1 MCKKIC
7 GIVIET
13 RNFGADKLA
22 ASIKDYIRAHYD
34 SPDISLSSIS
44 DNFNISQSYLCTIFK
59 KYNFMSIT
67 SYITD
72 LRMDEA
78 CRCLKETSM
87 KVAEIAKKV
96 GYYDAHY
103 FMRVFKKYFD
113 ASPSDYRK
121 KYIQRNL
128 K

>member
-1 MCKKIC
+1 
-7 GIVIET
+7 
-13 RNFGADKLA
+13 
-22 ASIKDYIRAHYD
+22 
-34 SPDISLSSIS
+34 
-44 DNFNISQSYLCTIFK
+44 
-59 KYNFMSIT
+59 MSIT